1 MKTKLIL
8 LGIIGLIISN
18 YGISQNIPSYIP
30 KNGLSGYW
38 SFEGNAK
45 DLSAN
50 QNHGTINGVKLV
62 KDKSDKLNSAIEF
75 SGTGNFVGF
84 DMPFFQGKQVNSF
97 TFYTRINFKDIRNS
111 PNIWGKTLFWGEV
124 NFMVTN
130 LGEIQLTWANS
141 ITGNKY
147 SLIKSLSNQVNINK
161 WYDILISFENGNG
174 KIYLDGKEI
183 QTSLKWIE
191 QGGNLLSEKEIE
203 DSCNFKQDLGTSKLG
218 VRYEGGSEAGF
229 LNGIIDEFGI
239 WNKSLSTKEINNITI
254 PCIKQNATTSSFDK
268 IILKNQSSIQL
279 IGQPSGGNFLGT
291 GITNNIFNPT
301 KSKLGK
307 NYVDYVFKNDSGC
320 DDTTRFNFIVYD
332 TLGLTCTKTDTVKV
346 TKTIYDT
353 IITKTTVEDTLKIK
367 VGITTGIY
375 ANQTNTI
382 KMFPNPTA
390 SDLVIDFGNQEMI
403 KGYTLMITD
412 ILGKEVYK
420 SIIVSKSTTIKLS
433 SLGGK
438 GIYRVNIIDE
448 NQKVINVKQIVLE

>member
-1 MKTKLIL
+1 LIL
-8 LGIIGLIISN
+8 VGIIGMIIAN

-30 KNGLSGYW
+30 KNGLTGW
-38 SFEGNAK
+38 WPFNGNANDESGNGNNGTVNGA
-45 DLSAN
+45 DL
-50 QNHGTINGVKLV
+50 T
-62 KDKSDKLNSAIEF
+62 SDK
-75 SGTGNFVGF
+75 
-84 DMPFFQGKQVNSF
+84 
-97 TFYTRINFKDIRNS
+97 
-111 PNIWGKTLFWGEV
+111 
-124 NFMVTN
+124 
-130 LGEIQLTWANS
+130 
-141 ITGNKY
+141 
-147 SLIKSLSNQVNINK
+147 
-161 WYDILISFENGNG
+161 NG
-174 KIYLDGKEI
+174 KINSAYSFNGSSDYISLTKPFFNGA
-183 QTSLKWIE
+183 TSI
-191 QGGNLLSEKEIE
+191 SSFTYFV
-203 DSCNFKQDLGTSKLG
+203 DFKINKLPSSGTS
-218 VRYEGGSEAGF
+218 Y
-229 LNGIIDEFGI
+229 
-239 WNKSLSTKEINNITI
+239 SLSTKEGYWRSIGIYVTDKGTITFQGSQPEGYFQVKSLSSIEIDKWYSVFVIFDKSKLTLYINGELIASENLIWSTFDFSWVKEGNSTSTNYI
-254 PCIKQNATTSSFDK
+254 GAAHPVDPGINCYFNGVIDNFGIWNRSLNSNEIIKISTPCIKQNATTSSFDK

-279 IGQPSGGNFLGT
+279 IGQPTGGNFLGT

-320 DDTTRFNFIVYD
+320 DDTTRFNFTVYD

-375 ANQTNTI
+375 ANQINTI

-448 NQKVINVKQIVLE
+448 NQKVFNVKQIVLE